1 MNKLFL
7 ILTVLFNLSLF
18 SKDFVIGVINDSP
31 NYYDFTHNNR
41 IKRQK
46 ASVLNFIKSKLE
58 KKYNKTNIVIKYLDY
73 DNENLVTAAKTVE
86 SHINKFKPDIIFGP
100 FSFHAMYFLKNTL
113 EKSGIPFISFCY
125 SSDLKSL
132 KNHYTPFEW
141 KDVAMQLSL
150 DEAKKVIGIDNPKI
164 GAFVL
169 VTDQHSKDSYESAK
183 KYLKTDIHTVKII
196 HSRSQDYWDYKN
208 KLNKEIDKMLLYK
221 PDIVINANSIDL
233 DEISSEII
241 LKMLNKGYKGIF
253 IDTGTWGCSKNALD
267 EIKQSY
273 KDAKGKALGISAR
286 QKKCFQDFGED
297 EKKFRNLLLDSEG
310 RYYSSSGLFFK
321 TVNHVLNAILKS
333 KLPINAKN
341 INIIIEKNSYFEGF
355 SNEKYNLY
363 KTKDSP
369 DFLNIYKYNFGKNFS
384 VEKLPNPYVIE
395 KNKKTVEKKES
406 CNILVFLEKSLYL

>member
-1 MNKLFL
+1 MKKIFLSSLLFL
-7 ILTVLFNLSLF
+7 IVCTNLLSENI
-18 SKDFVIGVINDSP
+18 VVGVINDSP

-46 ASVLNFIKSKLE
+46 ASVLNFIKNQLE
-58 KKYNKTNIVIKYLDY
+58 KKYKSTNIIIKYLDY
-73 DNENLVTAAKTVE
+73 DNENLATAAKTVGN
-86 SHINKFKPDIIFGP
+86 HINKFKPDIIFGP
-100 FSFHAMYFLKNTL
+100 FSFHSMYFLKGAL
-113 EKSGIPFISFCY
+113 EKSGVPFISFCY

-141 KDVAMQLSL
+141 KDVLMRLAI
-150 DEAKKVIGIDNPKI
+150 DESKKLIGKENPRV

-169 VTDQHSKDSYESAK
+169 VTDEHSKNSYEAAK
-183 KYLKTDIHTVKII
+183 KYLKTDIHTVKFV
-196 HSRSQDYWDYKN
+196 HSKSQEYWDYKN

-221 PDIVINANSIDL
+221 PDIVINANSNDL
-233 DEISSEII
+233 DEISSEIMQ
-241 LKMLNKGYKGIF
+241 KMITKGFKRIF
-253 IDTGTWGCSKNALD
+253 LDVDTWSCSKNTLE
-267 EIKQSY
+267 EIKLSY
-273 KDAKGKALGISAR
+273 KNILEKATGFSVR

-310 RYYSSSGLFFK
+310 RYYSSSGLFYK
-321 TVNHVLNAILKS
+321 TVNHVLTAILKS
-333 KLPINAKN
+333 KLPINSKN
-341 INIIIEKNSYFEGF
+341 LNAIIKKNSYFEGF

-395 KNKKTVEKKES
+395 KNKKTVEKKGK
-406 CNILVFLEKSLYL
+406 L

>member
-1 MNKLFL
+1 MKNLVFVS
-7 ILTVLFNLSLF
+7 VLFIFYKFSLF

-46 ASVLNFIKSKLE
+46 ASVLNFIKNQLE
-58 KKYNKTNIVIKYLDY
+58 KKYKKTNIVIKYLDY
-73 DNENLVTAAKTVE
+73 DNENLTTAAKTVE

-100 FSFHAMYFLKNTL
+100 FSFHSMYFLKDAL
-113 EKSGIPFISFCY
+113 EKSGVPFISYCY

-141 KDVAMQLSL
+141 KDVLMKLSL
-150 DEAKKVIGIDNPKI
+150 DETKKLIGKENPKV

-169 VTDQHSKDSYESAK
+169 VTDEHSKNSYEAAK
-183 KYLKTDIHTVKII
+183 KYLKTDIHTVKFI
-196 HSRSQDYWDYKN
+196 HSRSQEYWDYKN
-208 KLNKEIDKMLLYK
+208 KLNKEIDKMLSYK
-221 PDIVINANSIDL
+221 PDIVINSNSIDL
-233 DEISSEII
+233 QEISTSII
-241 LKMLNKGYKGIF
+241 LEMLKKGYKGIF
-253 IDTGTWGCSKNALD
+253 VDSGTWGCSKNALD

-273 KDAKGKALGISAR
+273 KDVSGKAIGITVR

-310 RYYSSSGLFFK
+310 RYYSSSGLFYK
-321 TVNHVLNAILKS
+321 TVNHVLDAILKS

-341 INIIIEKNSYFEGF
+341 INAIIKKNSYFEGF
-355 SNEKYNLY
+355 SNEKYNLF

-369 DFLNIYKYNFGKNFS
+369 EFLNIYKYNFGKNFS

-395 KNKKTVEKKES
+395 KYKKTVEKKGK
-406 CNILVFLEKSLYL
+406 L